1 MDALTIE
8 SLSKSF
14 GSLTALRGVQLA
26 VKMGE
31 RRAIIGPNGAG
42 KTTLFHIISGLVSPS
57 RGRVRLF
64 GSDVT
69 TASAQARARLG
80 LSRTFQ
86 ITSLF
91 PNLSVRTNLLLG
103 VQRYHGYPWSMFTSA
118 LANRAVVAEVDRLL
132 ERWGFTERNGAR
144 VSELSYGEQRQLEI
158 VLALA
163 NAPRL
168 LMLDEPTAGL
178 SPLETAEVSRMIA
191 GLPDDLTLV
200 LIEHDMD
207 VVRTLARRVNV
218 LHLGEVLADGTPEE
232 IQQDPRVVDIYLG
245 RRR

>member
-14 GSLTALRGVQLA
+14 GSLTALHGVELVVEA
-26 VKMGE
+26 RE

-42 KTTLFHIISGLVSPS
+42 KTTLFHIISGLVPPS
-57 RGRVRLF
+57 SGRIRLF
-64 GSDVT
+64 GRDVT

-103 VQRYHGYPWSMFTSA
+103 VQRCRGNPWSMLTPA
-118 LANRAVVAEVDRLL
+118 LANRAVVSEVDRLL
-132 ERWGFTERNGAR
+132 ERWGFTERKGVR
-144 VSELSYGEQRQLEI
+144 VAELSYGEQRQLEI

-163 NAPRL
+163 SDPRL

-178 SPLETAEVSRMIA
+178 SPSETLEVSRMIA

-218 LHLGEVLADGTPEE
+218 LHLGEVLAEGTPEQM
-232 IQQDPRVVDIYLG
+232 QQDPRVVEIYLG